1 MENNNYAVQM
11 EGIIKTFGTFTALRN
26 VKLDVKKGTVHALL
40 GENGAGKSTLMNI
53 LYGLYQADSG
63 VIKINGKEI
72 DITDP
77 GVAIEQGIGM
87 VHQHF
92 MLVHNFTV
100 VENILL
106 GSEITKGAGFLD
118 YKKSREKV
126 QELVNKY
133 GLNVDLDAK
142 IENISVGMQQRVEI
156 LKALYRNADIL
167 ILDEPTAVLTPQ
179 EIEDLIKTMENLTK
193 DGKTIIIITHKLDE
207 IKLAASECTI
217 IRRGDYIDTVDVA
230 SSTIDDLA
238 TMMVGHAVKLKVDK
252 TTADP
257 KDVILEIKDLVVDD
271 EREITVVNGLNLK
284 VRAGEI
290 YGIAGIDGN
299 GQKELVEA
307 ITNLTKTKSGSIS
320 INGIDI
326 QNKTPK
332 FTIDQKVATIHEDRL
347 KRGLVPDFTVAEN
360 TILERYYLEP
370 YSKNGILNNKAI
382 MDFTQE
388 IIDEYDVRPADGANL
403 LARSLSGGNQQK
415 LIIGREV
422 SLNPDLLIAVQPTRG
437 LDVGAI
443 EYVHKSLIRQRDA
456 GKAILLISFEL
467 DEVMNVSDKIGV
479 IYKGKIQD
487 EFLQGEKNENEIGL
501 LMAGG
506 RSES

>member
-332 FTIDQKVATIHEDRL
+332 FTIDQKVATIHEDRI
-347 KRGLVPDFTVAEN
+347 KRGLVPD
-360 TILERYYLEP
+360 L
-370 YSKNGILNNKAI
+370 
-382 MDFTQE
+382 
-388 IIDEYDVRPADGANL
+388 
-403 LARSLSGGNQQK
+403 
-415 LIIGREV
+415 
-422 SLNPDLLIAVQPTRG
+422 
-437 LDVGAI
+437 
-443 EYVHKSLIRQRDA
+443 SLIH
-456 GKAILLISFEL
+456 I
-467 DEVMNVSDKIGV
+467 
-479 IYKGKIQD
+479 
-487 EFLQGEKNENEIGL
+487 
-501 LMAGG
+501 
-506 RSES
+506 

>member
-1 MENNNYAVQM
+1 MTQVKYAVEM
-11 EGIIKTFGTFTALRN
+11 TDIVKNFGAFTALDN
-26 VKLDVKKGTVHALL
+26 VQLKVEKGTIHSIL
-40 GENGAGKSTLMNI
+40 GENGAGKSTLMNV

-63 VIKINGKEI
+63 TIKLNGREV

-77 GVAIEQGIGM
+77 GVAIKNGIGM

-106 GSEITKGAGFLD
+106 GREVTKGLGILD

-133 GLNVDLDAK
+133 GLSVDLDAK

-156 LKALYRNADIL
+156 LKALYREAEIL

-179 EIEDLIKTMENLTK
+179 EIEDLIGIMNSLTK
-193 DGKTIIIITHKLDE
+193 DGKTIIIITHKLNE
-207 IKLAASECTI
+207 IKKAATECTI
-217 IRRGDYIDTVDVA
+217 IRRGKYIDTVKVENA
-230 SSTIDDLA
+230 SIDDLA
-238 TMMVGHAVKLKVDK
+238 SKMVGHAVKLKVDK
-252 TTADP
+252 TESKPTEN
-257 KDVILEIKDLVVDD
+257 IIEIKDLVVED
-271 EREITVVNGLNLK
+271 ERGIKVVDGLNLTVK
-284 VRAGEI
+284 RGEI

-299 GQKELVEA
+299 GQKELIEA
-307 ITNLTKTKSGSIS
+307 ITNLVKVKSGTIKVD
-320 INGIDI
+320 GVEI

-332 FTIDQKVATIHEDRL
+332 FTIDNKVATIHEDRL
-347 KRGLVPDFTVAEN
+347 RRGLVPDFSVSEN
-360 TILERYYLEP
+360 SVLEIFYEKP
-370 YSKNGILNNKAI
+370 YSSGGILNKKEI
-382 MDFTQE
+382 DKFTDS
-388 IIDEYDVRPADGANL
+388 IINEYDVRPADGKNL
-403 LARSLSGGNQQK
+403 KARSLSGGNQQK
-415 LIIGREV
+415 LIIGRQV
-422 SLNPDLLIAVQPTRG
+422 SLNPDLLIAMQPTRG

-443 EYVHKSLIRQRDA
+443 EYVHKSLIRQRDE
-456 GKAILLISFEL
+456 GKAVLLISFEL

-487 EFLQGEKNENEIGL
+487 EFKAGDKNEQEIGL

-506 RSES
+506 KSE